1 MRSAIWVL
9 APGTDAARAAALAA
23 ELSARGLHAEVRPG
37 GGGLTVVVEDP
48 PSDLAPPQDV
58 VRAAHIDV
66 PPQFLATRRSFL
78 DSFATALAAVVGV
91 SALGVAGM
99 FAYPPKRTSEGIDEL
114 DVAGVDEL
122 RKRGAKTFRFGR
134 EPGIVVMV
142 GERLHALSLVCTH
155 LGCLV
160 EWSPERRQLV
170 CPCHRAAFDLGGNV
184 LEGPPPRP
192 LRSFEASIQGDRVL
206 VRRPGGV
213 TQ

>member
-1 MRSAIWVL
+1 MRSSVWIL
-9 APGTDAARAAALAA
+9 AQGVDAARAHAIVDELASRG
-23 ELSARGLHAEVRPG
+23 LSASVRAQG
-37 GGGLTVVVEDP
+37 TQTMVVVDDP
-48 PSDLAPPQDV
+48 PVDLALPDEIERTAV
-58 VRAAHIDV
+58 IEV
-66 PPQFLATRRSFL
+66 PEQFRTTRRSFL
-78 DSFATALAAVVGV
+78 DSFATALAGVVAGA
-91 SALGVAGM
+91 ALGVGGM
-99 FAYPPKRTSEGIDEL
+99 FAYPPNRRGEGVDEL
-114 DVAGVDEL
+114 DVVGIAEL
-122 RKRGAKTFRFGR
+122 RTQGFQTFRFGS
-134 EPGIVVMV
+134 EPGVVVMA

-192 LRSFEASIQGDRVL
+192 LRSFEVSIQGDRVL